1 MADEASQNIENELN
15 KLVNTIDQS
24 GNMRKDL
31 KKTFYETVS
40 TLRSL
45 FQSMKET
52 LDEKTTQIKHM
63 ENEVTKVNKELENCR
78 VMTQK
83 GQAEKPR
90 DRKQETPRIDSRQ
103 LPPSQG
109 SNRKLYSSIAAT
121 HVGTTHKALIR

>member
-15 KLVNTIDQS
+15 KLVNTVDQS

-52 LDEKTTQIKHM
+52 LDEKQ
-63 ENEVTKVNKELENCR
+63 CR
-78 VMTQK
+78 
-83 GQAEKPR
+83 
-90 DRKQETPRIDSRQ
+90 
-103 LPPSQG
+103 
-109 SNRKLYSSIAAT
+109 
-121 HVGTTHKALIR
+121 